1 MSPGKRTLCIWTP
14 RLPVN
19 RFGRSG
25 SPVEN
30 CLFAVTRQEKNAIRL
45 ICVNPLAQAAGLAPD
60 MTLATARALAPSL
73 ISVAEDPLRDAAFL
87 RTLQRWC
94 GKFTPWSAIAG
105 EDTLILNITGCAHLF
120 GGEAALAQIIV
131 EELIHMGVEARLGV
145 ADTKGASI
153 AAAQFGSGE
162 ITIIE
167 TGKTRAQLTGFPIDA
182 LSAGRQTLF
191 DLKRLGIKHIGDLY
205 PLKSADLARRFGFT
219 FVRAYEKLMGVV
231 ADPVTPAK
239 ATPTFATRLSFPD
252 PIGLQDDVR
261 EALRRLGA
269 QLCKRLCDHAYGLSA
284 ARLSF
289 YRADKSEAHLDI
301 GLARPT
307 QEAALF
313 LRQFDPKLDKLDAG
327 AGIDMMRLSA
337 LKVEPFTPAQR
348 GFADA
353 EKQSELDA
361 LIATLGNRLGFDR
374 ILRWRS
380 VASHLPRRS
389 FRMVEA
395 VRRAETGDWRAS
407 LARPLILLDEPIV
420 AIAPGRPPKQFE
432 WRRKL
437 YTAGRICG
445 PERIGPEWWRAS
457 GGDTLRDYWRVDSLE
472 GPRFWLSTRPG
483 EKPPRWEAAG
493 LFP

>member
-1 MSPGKRTLCIWTP
+1 
-14 RLPVN
+14 
-19 RFGRSG
+19 
-25 SPVEN
+25 
-30 CLFAVTRQEKNAIRL
+30 
-45 ICVNPLAQAAGLAPD
+45 